1 MVNGSGEIIHNRIPH
16 TVHCI
21 FYVINGLVQIHEPHS
36 GNAGNDC
43 IIEIIIINVILY
55 LVLVVVIVQIARI
68 CLIENFL
75 TK

>member
-1 MVNGSGEIIHNRIPH
+1 MSSMV
-16 TVHCI
+16 
-21 FYVINGLVQIHEPHS
+21 LVQIHEPH